1 MLCYCSSK
9 IELYNGNCNLPV
21 FERSSS
27 RLHARTIVER
37 LLDPNLDMSKVATTR
52 PVSVQDNVIFV
63 VDTSKLS
70 SPIDVY
76 ADDLG
81 SWSCNGKQ
89 MCYCML
95 SSTGHVEEILSRK
108 PPNKNSAYC
117 LIRRYYAHGT
127 APYLRKTVAELIG
140 KTCTHNILQ

>member
-27 RLHARTIVER
+27 HLHARAIVER

-52 PVSVQDNVIFV
+52 PVSVQDNVISV

-70 SPIDVY
+70 SPIDVR

-81 SWSCNGKQ
+81 SWSCT
-89 MCYCML
+89 L

-117 LIRRYYAHGT
+117 LIRRYYTHGT
-127 APYLRKTVAELIG
+127 APDLRKTVAELIG